1 VREKLRA
8 KDPSKAEGDV
18 DALVMR
24 GAGLASTSEVAMRCD
39 LGETVDVEAFV
50 ARVHTGLVK
59 HDNFNLAAVRKYRPE
74 GSASAAMPPK
84 A

>member
-1 VREKLRA
+1 
-8 KDPSKAEGDV
+8 
-18 DALVMR
+18 
-24 GAGLASTSEVAMRCD
+24 MRCD

>member
-1 VREKLRA
+1 
-8 KDPSKAEGDV
+8 
-18 DALVMR
+18 MR

-39 LGETVDVEAFV
+39 LGETVDVEAFT
-50 ARVHTGLVK
+50 ARAHTGLGEARYP
-59 HDNFNLAAVRKYRPE
+59 NLAAVRKYRPE